1 MVIQAKT
8 MDVKTMD
15 VKKTQEIAPSGV
27 SSGPSNSGK
36 KAQEFIGDV
45 KAELTKI
52 SWTSPD
58 ELKAYTK
65 IVVGATFLF
74 GMGIYILDLIIQV
87 SLGILESGLRLLS
100 G

>member
-1 MVIQAKT
+1 MVVQAKT

-15 VKKTQEIAPSGV
+15 VNKTKQVV
-27 SSGPSNSGK
+27 SSGTSSGASGSGK
-36 KAQEFIGDV
+36 KAQEFIGEV
-45 KAELTKI
+45 KAELQKI
-52 SWTSPD
+52 SWTSPE

-65 IVVGATFLF
+65 IVVGGTFLF
-74 GMGIYILDLIIQV
+74 GMGIYILDLIIQI